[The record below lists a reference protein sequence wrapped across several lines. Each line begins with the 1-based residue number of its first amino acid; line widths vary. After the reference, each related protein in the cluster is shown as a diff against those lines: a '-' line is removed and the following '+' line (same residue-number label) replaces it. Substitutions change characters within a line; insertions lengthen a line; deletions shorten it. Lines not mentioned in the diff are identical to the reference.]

1 MFCAKVKLYSK
12 MLMIGNTVEEFL
24 IRSKLSAIIVAAP
37 WVVTLEAG
45 RRVMDG
51 LKLLDFGITNP
62 E

>member
-12 MLMIGNTVEEFL
+12 MLMIGNIVEGLL
-24 IRSKLSAIIVAAP
+24 IRSKLSAIIVAVP
-37 WVVTLEAG
+37 WMVALEAG

-51 LKLLDFGITNP
+51 LKLLDFGKTNP